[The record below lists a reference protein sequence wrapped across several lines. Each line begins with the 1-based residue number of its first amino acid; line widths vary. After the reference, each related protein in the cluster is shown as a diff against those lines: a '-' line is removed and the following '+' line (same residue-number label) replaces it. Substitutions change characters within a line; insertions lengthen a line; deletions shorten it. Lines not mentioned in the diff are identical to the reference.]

1 MKKKTNTFDILVLAI
16 DIIAVIVVPSM
27 LIGGHYKVM
36 GDVMG
41 ILGIVATL
49 MVAIGTMLYNEWSRR
64 KQNEYQYK
72 KEKLE
77 KSVDKL
83 SEVLYEQIEK
93 INPIKALFIPITL
106 SKPQEMVDYL
116 LTNIMNH
123 KALLSIPQNKIYW
136 YYDNEQYKNSKEVK
150 EFLDELDKI
159 IGDIDTALS
168 EIIKVVQDAINELSE
183 VSKTQTL
190 DADCK
195 TENDVIL
202 KMNSD
207 LDIYYKQLVQIEY
220 ERVETL
226 YEKAKLVIKE
236 YEEYKYERLEK

>member
-1 MKKKTNTFDILVLAI
+1 MTKQKNMYNELILII
-16 DIIAVIVVPSM
+16 DIITLILVPSL
-27 LIGGHYKVM
+27 LIGGHYNVM
-36 GDVMG
+36 GEVTG
-41 ILGIVATL
+41 TLGIVSTL
-49 MVAIGTMLYNEWSRR
+49 IVAIWTMVYNEKTRR
-64 KQNEYQYK
+64 KQNEYQYQ

-93 INPIKALFIPITL
+93 INPIKALFTPITL

-136 YYDNEQYKNSKEVK
+136 YYDNEQYKNSKEVN
-150 EFLDELDKI
+150 EFLDEFDEI
-159 IGDIDTALS
+159 ISDIDTALS
-168 EIIKVVQDAINELSE
+168 EIIKVVQDAINELSI

-190 DADCK
+190 DAACK

-207 LDIYYKQLVQIEY
+207 LDIYYKQLVQIKY
-220 ERVETL
+220 ERVQML

-236 YEEYKYERLEK
+236 YEEYKYEKLEK